1 MPDWVETGQ
10 SWLKRPAE
18 LCRFKTKHDPCPIV
32 RFTQSTAELRAALS
46 VSDSSLYRLRKDGVL
61 RPGVHYRAQGY
72 GSVKPQL
79 RWDPEAVESALA
91 QRTRRERL
99 GS

>member
-1 MPDWVETGQ
+1 M
-10 SWLKRPAE
+10 K
-18 LCRFKTKHDPCPIV
+18 
-32 RFTQSTAELRAALS
+32 FTQSSAELRAALA
-46 VSDSSLYRLRKDGVL
+46 VSESSLYRLRKEGVL

-91 QRTRRERL
+91 QRTKRERL

>member
-1 MPDWVETGQ
+1 MKFSST
-10 SWLKRPAE
+10 
-18 LCRFKTKHDPCPIV
+18 
-32 RFTQSTAELRAALS
+32 TAELRAALP

-61 RPGVHYRAQGY
+61 RPGVLYRAQGY
-72 GSVKPQL
+72 GSFKPQL

-91 QRTRRERL
+91 QRTKRERL

>member
-1 MPDWVETGQ
+1 MSCWCCSGDLTQP
-10 SWLKRPAE
+10 P
-18 LCRFKTKHDPCPIV
+18 V
-32 RFTQSTAELRAALS
+32 RFTQSSAELRAALS
-46 VSDSSLYRLRKDGVL
+46 VSASSLYRLRKDGVL

-91 QRTRRERL
+91 QRTKRECL

>member
-1 MPDWVETGQ
+1 MKFSST
-10 SWLKRPAE
+10 
-18 LCRFKTKHDPCPIV
+18 
-32 RFTQSTAELRAALS
+32 TAELRAALS

-72 GSVKPQL
+72 GNVKPHL

-91 QRTRRERL
+91 QRTKRERL

>member
-1 MPDWVETGQ
+1 MKFSST
-10 SWLKRPAE
+10 
-18 LCRFKTKHDPCPIV
+18 
-32 RFTQSTAELRAALS
+32 TAELRAALS
-46 VSDSSLYRLRKDGVL
+46 VSDSSLYRLRKDSVL

-79 RWDPEAVESALA
+79 RWDPTAVENALA
-91 QRTRRERL
+91 QRTKRERL

>member
-1 MPDWVETGQ
+1 M
-10 SWLKRPAE
+10 
-18 LCRFKTKHDPCPIV
+18 
-32 RFTQSTAELRAALS
+32 RFTKSTAELRAALS

-91 QRTRRERL
+91 QRTKRERL

>member
-1 MPDWVETGQ
+1 MSGFRTQ
-10 SWLKRPAE
+10 LSLLLFARRA
-18 LCRFKTKHDPCPIV
+18 LSTKPPV
-32 RFTQSTAELRAALS
+32 RFTQSTAELRDALS
-46 VSDSSLYRLRKDGVL
+46 VSDSSLYRLRTDGVL

-91 QRTRRERL
+91 QRTKRERL

>member
-1 MPDWVETGQ
+1 M
-10 SWLKRPAE
+10 
-18 LCRFKTKHDPCPIV
+18 
-32 RFTQSTAELRAALS
+32 RFTQSSAELREALA
-46 VSDSSLYRLRKDGVL
+46 VSESSLYRLRKEGVL

-79 RWDPEAVESALA
+79 RWDPDAVESALA
-91 QRTRRERL
+91 QRTKRERL

>member
-1 MPDWVETGQ
+1 M
-10 SWLKRPAE
+10 
-18 LCRFKTKHDPCPIV
+18 
-32 RFTQSTAELRAALS
+32 RFTQSSAELREALA
-46 VSDSSLYRLRKDGVL
+46 VSESSLYRLRKEGVL

-79 RWDPEAVESALA
+79 RWDPEAVENALA
-91 QRTRRERL
+91 QRTKRERL

>member
-1 MPDWVETGQ
+1 M
-10 SWLKRPAE
+10 K
-18 LCRFKTKHDPCPIV
+18 FTKSSA
-32 RFTQSTAELRAALS
+32 QLREALA
-46 VSDSSLYRLRKDGVL
+46 VSESSLYRLRKEGVL

-79 RWDPEAVESALA
+79 RWDPDAVESALA
-91 QRTRRERL
+91 QRTKRERL

>member
-1 MPDWVETGQ
+1 M
-10 SWLKRPAE
+10 
-18 LCRFKTKHDPCPIV
+18 
-32 RFTQSTAELRAALS
+32 RFTQSTAELEGSLS
-46 VSDSSLYRLRKDGVL
+46 LSASSLYRLRKEGVL

-79 RWDPEAVESALA
+79 RWDPEAVENALA
-91 QRTRRERL
+91 QRTKRERL

>member
-1 MPDWVETGQ
+1 M
-10 SWLKRPAE
+10 K
-18 LCRFKTKHDPCPIV
+18 FTK
-32 RFTQSTAELRAALS
+32 SSAELRAALA
-46 VSDSSLYRLRKDGVL
+46 VSESSLYRLRKEGVL

-91 QRTRRERL
+91 QRTKRERL

>member
-1 MPDWVETGQ
+1 M
-10 SWLKRPAE
+10 
-18 LCRFKTKHDPCPIV
+18 RFSK
-32 RFTQSTAELRAALS
+32 STAELRDVLS
-46 VSDSSLYRLRKDGVL
+46 VSDSSLYRLRKIGVL

-72 GSVKPQL
+72 GSIKPQL

-91 QRTRRERL
+91 QRTKRERL